1 MSQASTAMENIADDL
16 HADVTSLSRSNLAAV
31 ASVLLSMSTGGP
43 DSLESQQILRLGERL
58 SQLEAKVLALDNDV
72 EYLQGQQ
79 VVEDVFFT
87 NTQPLA
93 IQRSW
98 GYHDDKCLYDVYLQ
112 DGQTIDITASWSS
125 SSSTDDTYLHI
136 RKDGDRAAF
145 GWANQQ
151 GKN

>member
-1 MSQASTAMENIADDL
+1 MEWRNYWYIKEQITVIINKEYNQTNQKMSQASTAMENIADDL

-79 VVEDVFFT
+79 VVEDVFYT
-87 NTQPLA
+87 NTQALDIP
-93 IQRSW
+93 RSW
-98 GYHDDKCLYDVYLQ
+98 GYHDDKCLYDIYL
-112 DGQTIDITASWSS
+112 
-125 SSSTDDTYLHI
+125 
-136 RKDGDRAAF
+136 
-145 GWANQQ
+145 
-151 GKN
+151 